1 MGDCETILVD
11 RDGPVTTVTI
21 NRPKRKN
28 ALDVASWTAL
38 GDAIAGA
45 ARDVDT
51 RVLVLTGAN
60 GDFCAGADLA
70 GAGDTHPLRQMHM
83 VNDVALALHHLA
95 KPTIAK
101 VRGVAVGAGWNLALG
116 CDLVAAAPDARF
128 SQIFS
133 RRAMSVDCGGSWLLP
148 RLVGLQQAKRLALLA
163 EFVDATEAARL
174 GLVTWVRPEA
184 ELDEFVATIAGRLAV
199 LPPVAL
205 AQSKALLNDGA
216 QTTLRQALDNEARAQ
231 AVNRGT
237 EDTAIALAAFVNKT
251 DATYAG
257 RWAVR

>member
-28 ALDVASWTAL
+28 ALDIPTWTAL
-38 GDAIAGA
+38 GDALTGA
-45 ARDVDT
+45 SRDADT
-51 RVLVLTGAN
+51 RVVVLTGAG
-60 GDFCAGADLA
+60 GDFCAGADMA
-70 GAGDTHPLRQMHM
+70 GGDGHPLSRMHA
-83 VNDVALALHHLA
+83 VNDIALALHHMA

-128 SQIFS
+128 SQIFA
-133 RRAMSVDCGGSWLLP
+133 RRALSVDCGGTWLLP

-163 EFVDATEAARL
+163 EFIDTAEAARL
-174 GLVTWVRPEA
+174 GLVTWVRPDA
-184 ELDEFVATIAGRLAV
+184 ELDEFVATTACRLAA
-199 LPPVAL
+199 LPPIAV
-205 AQSKALLNDGA
+205 AQSKALLNEGT

-231 AVNRGT
+231 AVNCGT
-237 EDTAIALAAFVNKT
+237 EDTALALAAFLNKT
-251 DATYAG
+251 DATYTG
-257 RWAVR
+257 RWAVP